1 MFYLC
6 IISVLN
12 RVVLLLIIIRDVL
25 FTRAAKFFEA
35 RTTLEELC
43 LFMTVMSRTMRSPS
57 NLDDDMVI
65 ISLDSN
71 KQKYQPLDDDEFLL
85 NQTNFSLYQ
94 RIKLKLIRFWNR
106 KPRLST
112 FMLTFS
118 IMSIILLIVVLSI
131 HPTKSKNK
139 HHDKTISSSP
149 ETTYDYSPYYTS
161 STKAAVAS
169 DVGVCSDM
177 GLSILKLG
185 GNAVDASVTVALCLG
200 VMSPG

>member
-1 MFYLC
+1 
-6 IISVLN
+6 
-12 RVVLLLIIIRDVL
+12 
-25 FTRAAKFFEA
+25 
-35 RTTLEELC
+35 
-43 LFMTVMSRTMRSPS
+43 MTVTKMSRTRSPS

-71 KQKYQPLDDDEFLL
+71 KQKYQPLDDDEEFLI
-85 NQTNFSLYQ
+85 NQTNLSLYQ
-94 RIKLKLIRFWNR
+94 KIKLKLNRFWNR

-112 FMLTFS
+112 FVLTFS

-139 HHDKTISSSP
+139 HHDKSISSSSG
-149 ETTYDYSPYYTS
+149 TTYGYSPFYTS
-161 STKAAVAS
+161 SAKAAVAS

-177 GLSILKLG
+177 GLTILKQG
-185 GNAVDASVTVALCLG
+185 GNAVDAGVTVALCLG